1 VSALANPPIVRAFRL
16 AVAAESPYFTLGDAA
31 KQAGISKPTLSKAIK
46 SGRLSAEKQPN
57 GSIQP
62 TELFRIFPRADG
74 LASYQIAELQ
84 ERLALL
90 TAERERER
98 HQLMD
103 QIMDLRR
110 RLNTDAEERRRLSL
124 IVTDQRPRRRWW
136 QFRRNG

>member
-1 VSALANPPIVRAFRL
+1 MAKSHVRAFRL
-16 AVAAESPYFTLGDAA
+16 AVAAQSPYFTLGDAA

-46 SGRLSAEKQPN
+46 NGRLSAEKQSN
-57 GSIQP
+57 GSYRIQP
-62 TELFRIFPRADG
+62 TELFRIFPSADR

-110 RLNTDAEERRRLSL
+110 RLDSEAEERRRLSL
-124 IVTDQRPRRRWW
+124 ILAKDP
-136 QFRRNG
+136 